1 MKELFNVRFHPDG
14 DGFEMDMVNGT
25 LSVPDNNGCYVL
37 STGCGS
43 GKTECCKSIIRQ
55 RANEGILYCVD
66 TIAELDKMYHWIA
79 NHGIEFGVRPED
91 VIIISSDKRHS
102 QFLQQYQNNPEIL
115 MTKKLVLITH
125 VRFWTDLINYFLIF
139 NPKSD
144 VTPFDGDFRSLMARC
159 DLRKYVIFDETPR
172 FIQPF
177 FTMPRSLLSS
187 FCAIDTKGSDRCY
200 PIETIKETYNR
211 FFKDQSTNPFPKSNT
226 AISEIKRNVVFKMI
240 PEYFDQWISSSD
252 DVVGISFTPLHLSEQ
267 KVNTHVIVLEG
278 AGNVLFEGSQ
288 FYKLIDVDKKYNC
301 RVRFTPFYFTLK
313 RREDNFDN
321 DSFNNFMAWCNDRLM
336 KNQAMGKKTLVVVWK
351 NFGKKAADSNSTDY
365 YDLVVNELAKN
376 TALNQTMYS
385 VIYYGSSESKSTNE
399 FRDFNEI
406 ILAGKWYIPNTDTQK
421 FKTSFGVEIDN
432 GRHRLWAFVQ
442 LLCRIGIRLH
452 DGKEYSVCYS
462 DDFSDG
468 FICALRDYLE
478 NKGLAPLQVQGSKI
492 PDWLEIRFD
501 SAKIRSNHRQ
511 EIMKLCE
518 QNDLIM
524 DALQRRYNY
533 NPKISLNELF
543 ELIPRDRKKSE
554 RYSKLRSALR
564 KLGIKMEIQ

>member
-1 MKELFNVRFHPDG
+1 
-14 DGFEMDMVNGT
+14 
-25 LSVPDNNGCYVL
+25 
-37 STGCGS
+37 
-43 GKTECCKSIIRQ
+43 
-55 RANEGILYCVD
+55 
-66 TIAELDKMYHWIA
+66 
-79 NHGIEFGVRPED
+79 
-91 VIIISSDKRHS
+91 
-102 QFLQQYQNNPEIL
+102 
-115 MTKKLVLITH
+115 
-125 VRFWTDLINYFLIF
+125 
-139 NPKSD
+139 
-144 VTPFDGDFRSLMARC
+144 
-159 DLRKYVIFDETPR
+159 
-172 FIQPF
+172 
-177 FTMPRSLLSS
+177 
-187 FCAIDTKGSDRCY
+187 
-200 PIETIKETYNR
+200 
-211 FFKDQSTNPFPKSNT
+211 
-226 AISEIKRNVVFKMI
+226 MI

-406 ILAGKWYIPNTDTQK
+406 ILAGKWSIPNTDTQK

-533 NPKISLNELF
+533 SPKISLNELF